1 MTPGYRAL
9 SESAAIVDLSERGRI
24 RVTGEDRA
32 RLLHA
37 MTTNHVQGLKAGE
50 GQYTFFLN
58 AQGQIQADAYVLCF
72 EDHFLLDVE
81 AQTRQS
87 LYEHLDR
94 FIIADDVTL
103 EDVTE
108 QTFAL
113 GLEGPEALR
122 IAGEIGM
129 TAPHAAFSHTEWE
142 PYSVAAIS
150 FTGGHGVRVYGAALR
165 KDDAIEALA
174 NGGAVLASAED
185 AEAFR
190 ISQFKPRYGRDIT
203 DRSLPQETQQ
213 TRALHFQKG
222 CYLGQEIVERVRSRG
237 HINRLLMGFEGDCDH
252 APEPGAKV
260 AYGGK
265 EDGEVTSAVAVD
277 GKFYGLAIVRAQMAQ
292 AGVIVGIDG
301 RPAMLR
307 VPSGKESFR
316 TGVLHCG
323 SDAGQRRHC
332 AGFFACQ
339 SGAAGSDCGAF
350 PDGIVIA
357 RGCCASFWFG

>member
-1 MTPGYRAL
+1 MTPGYQAL
-9 SESAAIVDLSERGRI
+9 ADSAAIIDLSDRGRI

-37 MTTNHVQGLKAGE
+37 MTTNHVQGLKPGE

-58 AQGQIQADAYVLCF
+58 AQGQIQADAYVLCSA
-72 EDHFLLDVE
+72 DHFLLDVE
-81 AQTRQS
+81 PQTRQS
-87 LYEHLDR
+87 VYEHLDR

-113 GLEGPEALR
+113 GLEGPQALR
-122 IAGEIGM
+122 IAAEIGM
-129 TAPHAAFSHTEWE
+129 TAPHAAFCHTEWD

-150 FTGGHGVRVYGAALR
+150 FTGAPGVRIYGPALR
-165 KDDAIEALA
+165 KDDALEILA
-174 NGGAVLASAED
+174 NGGAISASAND

-190 ISQFKPRYGRDIT
+190 ITQFKPRYGWDIS

-237 HINRLLMGFEGDCDH
+237 HINRLLMGFTGDSEH

-265 EDGEVTSAVAVD
+265 EDGEVTSAVAVN
-277 GKFYGLAIVRAQMAQ
+277 GKFYGMAIVRAQIAQ
-292 AGVIVGIDG
+292 PGVIVGIDG
-301 RPAMLR
+301 RPATL
-307 VPSGKESFR
+307 VTPSGKE
-316 TGVLHCG
+316 
-323 SDAGQRRHC
+323 
-332 AGFFACQ
+332 
-339 SGAAGSDCGAF
+339 
-350 PDGIVIA
+350 
-357 RGCCASFWFG
+357 

>member
-1 MTPGYRAL
+1 MTPGYQAL
-9 SESAAIVDLSERGRI
+9 SDSAALIDLSDRGRI

-37 MTTNHVQGLKAGE
+37 MTTNHVQGLQPGE

-72 EDHFLLDVE
+72 ADHFMLDVE
-81 AQTRQS
+81 PQTRHS
-87 LYEHLDR
+87 IYEHLDR

-108 QTFAL
+108 QTFAF
-113 GLEGPEALR
+113 GLEGPQALR
-122 IAGEIGM
+122 IAAEVGM

-150 FTGGHGVRVYGAALR
+150 FTGAPGVRVYGPALR
-165 KDDAIEALA
+165 RDDAVETLA
-174 NGGAVLASAED
+174 NGGAVMASAED

-190 ISQFKPRYGRDIT
+190 ITQFRPRYGRDIS

-213 TRALHFQKG
+213 TRAVHYQKG

-237 HINRLLMGFEGDCDH
+237 HINRLLMGFTGESEH
-252 APEPGAKV
+252 APAPGAKV

-265 EDGEVTSAVAVD
+265 EDGEVTSAVAVN
-277 GKFYGLAIVRAQMAQ
+277 GKFYGMAIVRAQIAQ

-301 RPAMLR
+301 RPATL
-307 VPSGKESFR
+307 VCPSGKE
-316 TGVLHCG
+316 
-323 SDAGQRRHC
+323 
-332 AGFFACQ
+332 
-339 SGAAGSDCGAF
+339 
-350 PDGIVIA
+350 
-357 RGCCASFWFG
+357 